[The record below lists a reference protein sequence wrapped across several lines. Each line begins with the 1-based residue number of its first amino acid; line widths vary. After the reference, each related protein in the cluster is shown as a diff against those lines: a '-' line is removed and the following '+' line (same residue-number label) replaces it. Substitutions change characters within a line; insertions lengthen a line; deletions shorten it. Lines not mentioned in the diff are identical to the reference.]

1 MQMTDPEPSIIS
13 EITEKTLVLRINRP
27 EKNNIMNYEIR
38 DELWNQLRKYEDNVD
53 IKCVIITAV
62 GKNVSVGADIKNLL
76 SLTKDTVK
84 EYTTFVRE
92 FLNYIYRYPKITIG
106 AVNGLAVG
114 GGLELLLTLDLVI
127 AGETSRFR
135 QTELNVGI
143 IPGGGGTQ
151 RLQKI
156 IGERKAREMIYT
168 GRLINAQEALSLGLL
183 NSVVSDETV
192 LDEAIKL
199 SGKISEKSLLSLSL
213 AKRALNTDTNSNGLE
228 TESNLYSEILLSDD
242 AKEGLSAFLD
252 KRKPVYSN

>member
-1 MQMTDPEPSIIS
+1 MTDPEPSIIP
-13 EITEKTLVLRINRP
+13 EIAEKTLVLRINRP

-38 DELWNQLRKYEDNVD
+38 DELWRQLRKYEDSLD

-62 GKNVSVGADIKNLL
+62 GKNFSVGADIKNLL
-76 SLTKDTVK
+76 SLTKDNVK

-92 FLNYIYRYPKITIG
+92 FLNYIYGYPKITIG

-127 AGETSRFR
+127 AGETSRFG

-156 IGERKAREMIYT
+156 IGERKTKEMIYT
-168 GRLINAQEALSLGLL
+168 GRLMNAQEALSLGLL
-183 NSVVSDETV
+183 NNVVPDETV

-199 SGKISEKSLLSLSL
+199 SGKISEKSLSSLSL
-213 AKRALNTDTNSNGLE
+213 AKKAINFDDNLNGLE
-228 TESNLYSEILLSDD
+228 MESNLYSEILLSKD
-242 AKEGLSAFLD
+242 AKEGLNAFLE
-252 KRKPVYSN
+252 KRKPMYSN